1 MRALVSGASGLVG
14 RALVGHLEARGDFVV
29 PLVRR
34 DGASGV
40 RWDPKTGRF
49 DDVAAEGFD
58 AVVHLAGENVAAR
71 RWTDRQRTE
80 IRDSRVGGTR
90 LLAEHLA
97 GLGRPP
103 RVLVCASAVGFY
115 GDGGGVACTEASPRG
130 RGFLAE
136 VCELWEA
143 ASGPASARGIR
154 VVTLRIGLVLATEGG
169 AALPRMLPAFRMGLG
184 AQLGD
189 VKQWMSWIALADL
202 VAVIERAITDET
214 LRGPVNA
221 VAPEPVTNAEFT
233 ATLAHM
239 LGRPAFLAVP
249 ALVLRAVLGGM
260 ADELLLSGA
269 RVIPAR
275 LQDAGFSFE
284 HTKLESTLRALTRR

>member
-1 MRALVSGASGLVG
+1 MRVLVSGASGLVG
-14 RALVGHLEARGDFVV
+14 RALVGRLEARGDFVV

-49 DDVAAEGFD
+49 DDAAAEGFD
-58 AVVHLAGENVAAR
+58 AVVHLAGENVAAG
-71 RWTDRQRTE
+71 RWTERRRTE
-80 IRDSRVGGTR
+80 IRDSRVVGTR

-97 GLGRPP
+97 GLGLPP
-103 RVLVCASAVGFY
+103 QVLVCASAVGFY
-115 GDGGGVACTEASPRG
+115 GDGGGAACTEASPRG

-136 VCELWEA
+136 VCERWEA
-143 ASGPASARGIR
+143 ACGPASARGIR
-154 VVTLRIGLVLATEGG
+154 VVTLRIGLVLAAEGG
-169 AALPRMLPAFRMGLG
+169 PLPRMLPAFRLGLG

-189 VKQWMSWIALADL
+189 GKQWMSWIALADL
-202 VAVIERAITDET
+202 VAVIERAIMDET

-233 ATLAHM
+233 TTLAQV
-239 LGRPAFLAVP
+239 LGRPSFLVVP
-249 ALVLRAVLGGM
+249 ALVLRAALGGM

-275 LQDAGFSFE
+275 LQDAGFPFE
-284 HTKLESTLRALTRR
+284 HAKLESTLRALTRR

>member
-1 MRALVSGASGLVG
+1 MRTLVSGASGLVG
-14 RALVGHLEARGDFVV
+14 RALVGRLEARGDSVV

-34 DGASGV
+34 DGESGV

-58 AVVHLAGENVAAR
+58 AVVHLAGENVAAG
-71 RWTDRQRTE
+71 RWTDRRRTE

-90 LLAEHLA
+90 LLAEHLG
-97 GLGRPP
+97 GLRRPP

-136 VCELWEA
+136 VCEHWEA
-143 ASGPASARGIR
+143 ACRPASARGIR

-169 AALPRMLPAFRMGLG
+169 ALPRMLPAFRMGLG
-184 AQLGD
+184 ARLGD
-189 VKQWMSWIALADL
+189 GKQWMSWIALADL
-202 VAVIERAITDET
+202 LAVIERATTDEA
-214 LRGPVNA
+214 LGGPVNA

-233 ATLAHM
+233 TTLARV

-249 ALVLRAVLGGM
+249 ALVLRAALGGM
-260 ADELLLSGA
+260 ADELLLCGA

-275 LQDAGFSFE
+275 LQDAGFPFE
-284 HTKLESTLRALTRR
+284 HAKLEPTLRALARR